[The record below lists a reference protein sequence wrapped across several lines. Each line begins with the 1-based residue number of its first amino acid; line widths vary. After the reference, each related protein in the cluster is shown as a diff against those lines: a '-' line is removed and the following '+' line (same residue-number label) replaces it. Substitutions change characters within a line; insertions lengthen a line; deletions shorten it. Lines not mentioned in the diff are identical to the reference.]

1 MCSENELGKPLG
13 IVQWLNL
20 STIGAM
26 HKFKCPTIY
35 LEEFL
40 RIAPD
45 DRDMMGYD
53 NMISKI
59 WGSLHSLSNQ
69 ADKWMMIFKH
79 QEVHHLIMARLD

>member
-13 IVQWLNL
+13 SSMANL

-45 DRDMMGYD
+45 DRDMTICSAKFGD
-53 NMISKI
+53 LCI
-59 WGSLHSLSNQ
+59 LHQTKLTSG
-69 ADKWMMIFKH
+69 
-79 QEVHHLIMARLD
+79 